1 MAKKKKEEQIRVE
14 IQEQYAPLLSM
25 PKVRYKLYYGGRAG
39 GKSYGFADALLVL
52 ARQGKL
58 LIACVREV
66 QNSIK
71 DSVYKLL
78 KDRAEYWGFEDYRF
92 YEDRIENILTGSRF
106 IFKGLQDNNAQNIKS
121 LEGVDICW
129 IEEGQSISKKSWEIL
144 DPTIRKPGAQIW
156 ISMNRELENDPIWV
170 ALARNPHEDVYIQKV
185 NYTDNL
191 YCPPEMKKIA
201 ERMKEENYSQWL
213 HVWAGEPVQ
222 EGDTKL
228 IGYAEIYR
236 ALEYRLVNSAQ
247 VDLPLIIGVDV
258 ARFGDDKTAI
268 ARRRGRKAYQIKT
281 YAKMNVV
288 QVANLVVGIIHD
300 ERPAIVNVD
309 VGGVGGG
316 VVDILFDRGYGSIVR
331 AVNFGEAA
339 QEQEKYCNRR
349 AEMWGRLK
357 DWLTAELPV
366 SLVDCEGLSEDL
378 TAPNKSYDRLGR
390 LLLEKKEDIKKRLGR
405 STDVGDALALTF
417 AERFYLSSLL
427 HLQYEEAEFVDD
439 SVYTG

>member
-156 ISMNRELENDPIWV
+156 ISMNRELENDPIFQ
-170 ALARNPHEDVYIQKV
+170 RTKTRKPGTNFMP
-185 NYTDNL
+185 NL
-191 YCPPEMKKIA
+191 
-201 ERMKEENYSQWL
+201 
-213 HVWAGEPVQ
+213 
-222 EGDTKL
+222 D
-228 IGYAEIYR
+228 
-236 ALEYRLVNSAQ
+236 
-247 VDLPLIIGVDV
+247 
-258 ARFGDDKTAI
+258 
-268 ARRRGRKAYQIKT
+268 GRKQPTSTTSALMTTIRRKFR
-281 YAKMNVV
+281 
-288 QVANLVVGIIHD
+288 NLCLKPI
-300 ERPAIVNVD
+300 RPQN
-309 VGGVGGG
+309 
-316 VVDILFDRGYGSIVR
+316 
-331 AVNFGEAA
+331 
-339 QEQEKYCNRR
+339 
-349 AEMWGRLK
+349 RLK
-357 DWLTAELPV
+357 RWLPV
-366 SLVDCEGLSEDL
+366 L
-378 TAPNKSYDRLGR
+378 TN
-390 LLLEKKEDIKKRLGR
+390 
-405 STDVGDALALTF
+405 
-417 AERFYLSSLL
+417 
-427 HLQYEEAEFVDD
+427 
-439 SVYTG
+439 

>member
-1 MAKKKKEEQIRVE
+1 MAKRIKEEKIRVE

-25 PKVRYKLYYGGRAG
+25 PEVRYKLYYGGRAG

-201 ERMKEENYSQWL
+201 ERMKAENYEQWL

-228 IGYAEIYR
+228 IGYPEVYR
-236 ALEYRLVNSAQ
+236 ALETKIENSAT
-247 VDLPLIIGVDV
+247 VDLPLIIGVDI
-258 ARFGDDKTAI
+258 ARFGNDKTAV
-268 ARRRGRKAYQIKT
+268 ARRVGRKAYKIQT
-281 YAKMNVV
+281 YAKLDVV
-288 QVANLVVGIIHD
+288 QVANMIVGIIHD
-300 ERPAIVNVD
+300 EHPAIVNID
-309 VGGVGGG
+309 VGGLGGG
-316 VVDILFDRGYGSIVR
+316 VYDILWHQGYGSVVQG
-331 AVNFGEAA
+331 VNFGERA
-339 QEQEKYCNRR
+339 QESERYCNRR
-349 AEMWGRLK
+349 SEMWARLK

-378 TAPNKSYDRLGR
+378 TAPNKNFDSLGR
-390 LLLEKKEDIKKRLGR
+390 LVLEPKDDIKKRLGR

-417 AERFYLSSLL
+417 AERFYPSSLL
-427 HLQYEEAEFVDD
+427 HLQYDEAEFVDD